1 MMMNKTRAAN
11 IVLVAMA
18 SLFFAAC
25 GLKDDLYIPTEET
38 EAAPADSQSAEDQS
52 TDGQSTDG
60 QSTDDENTEEDPG
73 QLSEQAP

>member
-11 IVLVAMA
+11 IVLATMA
-18 SLFFAAC
+18 ALLFTAC

-38 EAAPADSQSAEDQS
+38 EVAPADAQSAE
-52 TDGQSTDG
+52 GQSTDG
-60 QSTDDENTEEDPG
+60 ENTEEDPG